1 MSEVDAEAGEEVPTA
16 ETSLL
21 TMPQTQQSSLPLLD
35 YVSARK
41 RCGIEWCAPESSGVR
56 WIRVV

>member
-1 MSEVDAEAGEEVPTA
+1 MSEVDAEAGEEAPTA

-21 TMPQTQQSSLPLLD
+21 TMPQTQQSLLPLLD
-35 YVSARK
+35 YV
-41 RCGIEWCAPESSGVR
+41 RCGIKWCAPESSGVR